1 MSAEAHAPARSLD
14 VRPGSPA
21 LRAGYSRFLADPS
34 RVLLTGHSHQA
45 WPDCVRDAMTLAFD
59 DAARLVD
66 DKWGLVSELTE
77 GVARRVLERLGLD
90 EPGPSLAR
98 LVFGQNTHE
107 LVFRLL
113 SCFPLDGRTHVVTT
127 TGEFHSLHRQ
137 LERLEE
143 AGVRVTWVSAEPRA
157 TLGARLAEATT
168 SGVTLVAA
176 SAVLFEDATVVTD
189 LGLAV
194 SRAHELGVPFLVDA
208 YHAFDVVPLELG
220 PHGRSAFVTAGGYK
234 YAQLGEGVCF
244 LRVPEGAGPLRPLYT
259 GWFADFH
266 ALDAP
271 RVVGPA
277 RAPVGYGPG
286 ASGLAGATF
295 DPVGFYRAR
304 AALEHHDAL
313 GLDVAT
319 LRAISLEQTS
329 RLIDTLDAVGLGEAI
344 ATPREPSRRGG
355 FVSVRSGSRAT
366 DAAALSARAREACV
380 RLRARKVLVDA
391 RGPYV
396 RLGPAPY
403 LTHDELDR
411 GARELALV
419 LASL

>member
-1 MSAEAHAPARSLD
+1 MSLD
-14 VRPGSPA
+14 LRPGSPA

-66 DKWGLVSELTE
+66 DKWSLVSELTVD
-77 GVARRVLERLGLD
+77 VASRALRRLGLD
-90 EPGPSLAR
+90 PRDLDAPSER
-98 LVFGQNTHE
+98 LVFGQSTHE

-113 SCFPLDGRTHVVTT
+113 SCFPLDARTHVVTT

-143 AGVRVTWVSAEPRA
+143 AGVRVTWVPAEPRQ
-157 TLGARLAEATT
+157 TLGARLAEATAA
-168 SGVTLVAA
+168 SVTLVAA

-208 YHAFDVVPLELG
+208 YHAFNVVPLELG
-220 PHGRSAFVTAGGYK
+220 PHASSAFVTAGGYK

-244 LRVPEGAGPLRPLYT
+244 LRVPAPRSGAPALRPVYT
-259 GWFADFH
+259 GWFADFQG
-266 ALDAP
+266 LSSP
-271 RVVGPA
+271 RATGSA
-277 RAPVGYGPG
+277 RRPVGYGPG
-286 ASGLAGATF
+286 ASGLAGSTF
-295 DPVGFYRAR
+295 DPVGLYRAR
-304 AALEHHDAL
+304 AALAHQDAL
-313 GLDVAT
+313 GLDVPT
-319 LRAISLEQTS
+319 LRAISLEQTGRIVES
-329 RLIDTLDAVGLGEAI
+329 LDRAGLGSLV
-344 ATPREPSRRGG
+344 ATPRDASRRGP
-355 FVSVRSGSRAT
+355 FVSVRAGGPEHG
-366 DAAALSARAREACV
+366 DAALGDRARAACA
-380 RLRARKVLVDA
+380 RLRERKVLVDS
-391 RGPYV
+391 RGPFV

-411 GARELALV
+411 GVRELASALTE
-419 LASL
+419 LG